1 MLMQKASQLFSE
13 EQRKQVEQ
21 AVEKAEGQT
30 SCEIVP
36 AVATASGRYDRAED
50 IIGLWLAIV
59 AAISLWLLLPGQK
72 EDTGS
77 WGGGLPLLLELLI
90 LTVAMVVAFTAGA
103 TAGSHIGWLRR
114 LFTPRLQ
121 MQEEVA
127 ARARE
132 VFFDNRVHHTA
143 GSSGLLFYISL
154 FERTAMVLSDQ
165 IILDKLGQPFLD
177 QLCRQ
182 LTNGMAKN
190 HPSEALSAVIEE
202 AGRQLSGPLPRAEDD
217 LNELQDTLILID

>member
-1 MLMQKASQLFSE
+1 MQRASQLFNE
-13 EQRKQVEQ
+13 EQRKLVEQ
-21 AVEKAEGQT
+21 AVEEAEGQT
-30 SCEIVP
+30 CCEIVP

-50 IIGLWLAIV
+50 IIGLWLV
-59 AAISLWLLLPGQK
+59 MVTVLSLWLLLPPGQK
-72 EDTGS
+72 DNAGS
-77 WGGGLPLLLELLI
+77 WGAGLPLFLELLI
-90 LTVAMVVAFTAGA
+90 LMAAIAAAFIAGA
-103 TAGSHIGWLRR
+103 TAGGHIGWLRR

-154 FERTAMVLSDQ
+154 FERTAMVLSDE

-177 QLCRQ
+177 QLCQQ
-182 LTNGMAKN
+182 LTDGLGKG
-190 HPSEALSAVIEE
+190 HPSEALGAVIKE
-202 AGRQLSGPLPRAEDD
+202 AGRELSGPLPRAEDD
-217 LNELQDTLILID
+217 LNELQDTLVLID